1 VRDSIF
7 ETSLKIKKME
17 KRKIL
22 LAAGFLLF
30 GMMLIAQNGAESAKR
45 SGKIIYEQTLKLD
58 IQIEGLGEQ
67 FANALPKERKS
78 GKVLTFNPEAS
89 LYKNYSGSEDNMTHS
104 SGEATMEIKMMEP
117 DDQVFCDL
125 SSGKQVEKREFMSRI
140 FLIEKEI
147 ESKSWK
153 LVGEQ
158 REILGYRCL
167 LATKEED
174 STMVK
179 AWYTPEIAVASGPAS
194 YVNLPGLVLAVEID
208 EGDRTIVATEIEFG
222 EVDEKELKKPTKGKK
237 MSGEDF
243 KALVEEKM
251 KEMGA
256 EGGSGGGATFVI
268 KIEQ

>member
-1 VRDSIF
+1 MK
-7 ETSLKIKKME
+7 TKKN
-17 KRKIL
+17 L
-22 LAAGFLLF
+22 LAGSFLLV
-30 GMMLIAQNGAESAKR
+30 GVLLMAQDGAESAER

-89 LYKNYSGSEDNMTHS
+89 LYKNYKGSTDKMIHS
-104 SGEATMEIKMMEP
+104 SGEATMEIKMTEP

-147 ESKSWK
+147 ESKSWR
-153 LVGEQ
+153 LVNEQ
-158 REILGYRCL
+158 KEILGYKCL

-174 STMVK
+174 STMVR
-179 AWYTPEIAVASGPAS
+179 AWYTPEIAIASGPGAF
-194 YVNLPGLVLAVEID
+194 VNLPGLVLEVEVD
-208 EGDRTIVATEIEFG
+208 EGERSIVAREIEFG
-222 EVDEKELKKPTKGKK
+222 DVDEKELKMPKKGKK

-243 KALVEEKM
+243 EALVRAKM
-251 KEMGA
+251 EEMGA

-268 KIEQ
+268 QIEQ